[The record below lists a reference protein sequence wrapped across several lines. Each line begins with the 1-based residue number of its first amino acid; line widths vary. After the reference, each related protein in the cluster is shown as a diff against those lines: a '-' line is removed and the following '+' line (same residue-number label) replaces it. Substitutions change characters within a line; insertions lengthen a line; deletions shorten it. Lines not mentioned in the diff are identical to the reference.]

1 VRGTFVK
8 VLSELAEKDPRIV
21 LLTGDLGYTVL
32 EPFRDRFPKRFYN
45 VGVAEQNMVGLATGI
60 AEAGMIP
67 FCYSIGTFASLRP
80 FEFIRNGP
88 VLHHLPVRVVGLG
101 AGFEYGTAG
110 PTHYSLE
117 DIGVMRTQPGLNIV
131 APADFEQTATA
142 VRATWDLPGPVYY
155 RLGKDDKSVLPG
167 LKGRFELGRA
177 NSVRNGDDLLII
189 ACGPISFDVV
199 AAADELAKIDIDAAV
214 TVVASVSPV
223 PEHDLVEI
231 LGRHRV
237 ALTVETH
244 SITGG
249 LGSLVAEVIAENG
262 LGTRLVR
269 LGVRTGTEGRSG
281 SPAHMH
287 ARHGLDRAG
296 IVRAAKG
303 LLAGARGQVG

>member
-1 VRGTFVK
+1 LRGTFARI
-8 VLSELAEKDPRIV
+8 LCELADADPRVV

-32 EPFRDRFPKRFYN
+32 EPFRDRFPDRFFN

-88 VLHHLPVRVVGLG
+88 VLHHLPVRVIGLG

-117 DIGVMRTQPGLNIV
+117 DIGVMRTLPGLTVI
-131 APADFEQTATA
+131 APADFEQAGA
-142 VRATWDLPGPVYY
+142 ALRATWDLPGPVYY
-155 RLGKDDKSVLPG
+155 RLGKDDRSVMPG
-167 LKGRFELGRA
+167 LGGRFEMGRA
-177 NSVRNGDDLLII
+177 QTVRDGEDLLIF
-189 ACGPISFDVV
+189 ACGPISLEV
-199 AAADELAKIDIDAAV
+199 AAAADDLARQGIEAAV
-214 TVVASVSPV
+214 VVVASVSPV
-223 PEHDLVEI
+223 PEHDLVEV

-244 SITGG
+244 SVTGG
-249 LGSLVAEVIAENG
+249 LGSLVAEVTADHG

-269 LGVRTGTEGRSG
+269 LGVRTGSEGRSG

-296 IVRAAKG
+296 IVNAARR
-303 LLAGARGQVG
+303 LLAGASR

>member
-1 VRGTFVK
+1 MRGTFVK
-8 VLSELAEKDPRIV
+8 VISELAETDPRIV

-32 EPFRDRFPKRFYN
+32 EPFRDRFPNRFYN
-45 VGVAEQNMVGLATGI
+45 VGVAEQNMVGVATGI

-142 VRATWDLPGPVYY
+142 LRATWDLPGPVYY

-167 LKGRFELGRA
+167 LKGRFDMGRA
-177 NSVRNGDDLLII
+177 QNVRNGDDLLII
-189 ACGPISFDVV
+189 ACGPIAFDVV
-199 AAADELAKIDIDAAV
+199 AAADELAKIDIEAAV

-223 PEHDLVEI
+223 PERDLVEI

-244 SITGG
+244 SIAGG
-249 LGSLVAEVIAENG
+249 LGSLVAEVIADNG

-269 LGVRTGTEGRSG
+269 LGVRAGTDGRSG

-303 LLAGARGQVG
+303 LLTGARG

>member
-32 EPFRDRFPKRFYN
+32 EPFRDRFPNRFYN

-167 LKGRFELGRA
+167 LKGRFELGHA
-177 NSVRNGDDLLII
+177 NNVRNGDDLLII

-223 PEHDLVEI
+223 PERDLVEI

-303 LLAGARGQVG
+303 LLAGARG

>member
-1 VRGTFVK
+1 MRGTFIK
-8 VLSELAEKDPRIV
+8 VLSELAENDPRIV

-32 EPFRDRFPKRFYN
+32 EPFRDGFPGRFYN
-45 VGVAEQNMVGLATGI
+45 VGVAEQNMVGLATGL
-60 AEAGMIP
+60 AEAGLIP

-101 AGFEYGTAG
+101 AGFEYGSAG

-142 VRATWDLPGPVYY
+142 LRATWDLPGPVYY
-155 RLGKDDKSVLPG
+155 RIGKDDKSVLPG
-167 LKGRFELGRA
+167 LKGRFDLGRA
-177 NSVRNGDDLLII
+177 QNVRDGDDLLII

-214 TVVASVSPV
+214 TVVASISPL

-287 ARHGLDRAG
+287 ARHGLDAAG
-296 IVRAAKG
+296 IVKAAKG
-303 LLAGARGQVG
+303 LLAGARG

>member
-1 VRGTFVK
+1 MRGTFVK
-8 VLSELAEKDPRIV
+8 VLSELAETDPRIV

-110 PTHYSLE
+110 PSHYSLE

-142 VRATWDLPGPVYY
+142 LRATWDLPGPVYY
-155 RLGKDDKSVLPG
+155 RLGKDDKSVLAG
-167 LKGRFELGRA
+167 LKGRFDLGRA
-177 NSVRNGDDLLII
+177 QNVRNGDDLLII

-199 AAADELAKIDIDAAV
+199 AAADELAKIDIDTAV

-244 SITGG
+244 SIAGG

-269 LGVRTGTEGRSG
+269 LGVRTGTDGRSG

-287 ARHGLDRAG
+287 SRHGLDRAG

-303 LLAGARGQVG
+303 LLAGARG

>member
-1 VRGTFVK
+1 MRGTFVK

-167 LKGRFELGRA
+167 LKGRFELGLA
-177 NSVRNGDDLLII
+177 NNVRNGDDLLII

-223 PEHDLVEI
+223 PERDLVEI

-269 LGVRTGTEGRSG
+269 LGVRTGTDGRSG

-303 LLAGARGQVG
+303 LLAGARG

>member
-167 LKGRFELGRA
+167 LKGRFELGHA
-177 NSVRNGDDLLII
+177 NNVRNGDDLLII

-223 PEHDLVEI
+223 PERDLVEI

-269 LGVRTGTEGRSG
+269 LGVRAGTEGRSG

-303 LLAGARGQVG
+303 LLAGARG